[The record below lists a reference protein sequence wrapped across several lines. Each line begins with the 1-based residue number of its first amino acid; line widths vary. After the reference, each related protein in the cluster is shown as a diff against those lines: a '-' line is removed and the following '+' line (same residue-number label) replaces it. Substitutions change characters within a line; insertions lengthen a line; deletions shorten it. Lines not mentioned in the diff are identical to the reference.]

1 MLVAE
6 VGCLWVDSGQV
17 DGHSV
22 EVTGIPVGLGLSHF
36 YGSLLTLDG
45 STGWWTLRYGL
56 GTLGF
61 LGDYSL

>member
-22 EVTGIPVGLGLSHF
+22 EVIGIPVGLGLSHF

-45 STGWWTLRYGL
+45 PTG
-56 GTLGF
+56 
-61 LGDYSL
+61 